1 MFWWS
6 SSFLETVKQD
16 WIKMKKYI
24 QKRLLQL
31 FGVLLGVTFLTF
43 LLTELAP
50 SDAAEM
56 KYLSMGMMPSKE
68 LLEQTRREMGLYDP
82 IPIQY
87 VRWLLKALSGD
98 LGDSVKYGE
107 PVLAQL
113 SKKLPMT
120 LQLAG
125 SSLIVSIL
133 ISFPLALFTARKKN
147 RISDYLVRIVSF
159 VGISMPNF
167 WLGLLLMYVF
177 AVKLRWLPVIS
188 TTSVQGILLPVMT
201 LSIPMVCSYTR
212 QMRTAFLEELGSAY
226 VIGARARGVS
236 ESKIMLRHVL
246 PNAIFPVIT
255 MIGLSAGSLLGG
267 AAVIETI
274 FSWQGIGNMVVEAI
288 RVRDYPLIQGYVIWM
303 AFLYVIINLLV
314 DVLYKILDP
323 QVRLKRTV
331 K

>member
-147 RISDYLVRIVSF
+147 RVSDYLVRIVSF

>member
-1 MFWWS
+1 
-6 SSFLETVKQD
+6 
-16 WIKMKKYI
+16 MKRYVER
-24 QKRLLQL
+24 RLLQL
-31 FGVLLGVTFLTF
+31 LAVLLGVTFLTF
-43 LLTELAP
+43 LLTQLAP

-56 KYLSMGMMPSKE
+56 KYVSMGMMPSEE

-82 IPIQY
+82 IPVQY
-87 VRWLLKALSGD
+87 VRWLLKAISGD
-98 LGDSVKYGE
+98 LGDSAKYGE
-107 PVLAQL
+107 PVLVQL

-125 SSLIVSIL
+125 ISLAVSL
-133 ISFPLALFTARKKN
+133 LVSFPLALLTAEKKN
-147 RISDYLVRIVSF
+147 QIPDYLVRIVSF

-188 TTSVQGILLPVMT
+188 TTSVQGICLPVMT
-201 LSIPMVCSYTR
+201 LSLPMICSYVR
-212 QMRTAFLEELGSAY
+212 QMRTAFLEELHSNY
-226 VIGARARGVS
+226 VVGARSRGVS
-236 ESKIMLRHVL
+236 ERAILLHHVL
-246 PNAIFPVIT
+246 PNAVFPVIT
-255 MIGLSAGSLLGG
+255 MTGLSAGNLLGG

-314 DVLYKILDP
+314 DILYGILDP

-331 K
+331 E